1 MIELEKII
9 HAELKAIHPRV
20 IHQNTTDTIQFPYLV
35 YDIPNVYFDG
45 ESGQIAT
52 VDIDGWDDDPDT
64 AALENLM
71 ALVKSRL
78 DKKTFQTEKIAVTFY
93 LDSVLSLIDDDPRI
107 SRRKYIFQARVFERS

>member
-1 MIELEKII
+1 MIELRKILR
-9 HAELKAIHPRV
+9 AQLEAIHPRA
-20 IHQNTTDTIQFPYLV
+20 IFQNTTDTVQFPYLV

-52 VDIDGWDDDPDT
+52 VDVDGWDDDPDT

-71 ALVKSRL
+71 ALVRSYL

-93 LDSVLSLIDDDPRI
+93 LDSVLPLTDEDPHI
-107 SRRKYIFQARVFERS
+107 KRRKYIFQARLFERS